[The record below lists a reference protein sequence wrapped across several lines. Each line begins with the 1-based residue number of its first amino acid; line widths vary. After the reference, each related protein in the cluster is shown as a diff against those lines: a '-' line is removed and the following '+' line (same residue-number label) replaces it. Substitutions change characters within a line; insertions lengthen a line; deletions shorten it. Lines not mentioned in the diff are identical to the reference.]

1 MFKVILVAIT
11 AFYFVV
17 PAHASALP
25 PIDTRIVN
33 APKAQFIGSMVTS
46 ASGKFAATVTPAN
59 PQFKDC
65 AACNAWLDSA
75 TLNTSAAK
83 FTNAAVQAVWVTNG
97 FLGYVGD
104 CVDSNTGLS
113 CSVPE

>member
-1 MFKVILVAIT
+1 MFKIALVAIT

-17 PAHASALP
+17 PAQASALP

-33 APKAQFIGSMVTS
+33 APKAQFIGSMIT
-46 ASGKFAATVTPAN
+46 AAPGKFNATVTPAN

-83 FTNAAVQAVWVTNG
+83 FTNSAVQAVWVTSG
-97 FLGYVGD
+97 FLGYVVKRVA
-104 CVDSNTGLS
+104 CKLFIFVF
-113 CSVPE
+113 